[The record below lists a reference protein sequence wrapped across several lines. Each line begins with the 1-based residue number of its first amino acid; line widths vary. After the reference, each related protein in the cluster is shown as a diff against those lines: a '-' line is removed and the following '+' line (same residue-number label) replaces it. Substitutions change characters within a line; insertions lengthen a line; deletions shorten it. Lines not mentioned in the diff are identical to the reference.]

1 MILQF
6 SDCVMSK
13 VETPNIVL
21 RAINILMRFYPAV
34 LKASQLLDRFV
45 RWLEFSFANFAASG
59 EIISRRDAKGRK
71 EAKEEIEKFW

>member
-45 RWLEFSFANFAASG
+45 R
-59 EIISRRDAKGRK
+59 
-71 EAKEEIEKFW
+71 